1 MLMAALPMDVNVGP
15 AAAAAAVGRTVADVE
30 LVPRG
35 SLLGGSLRR

>member
-1 MLMAALPMDVNVGP
+1 MAALPMDVNVGP
-15 AAAAAAVGRTVADVE
+15 AAAAAVGRTVADVE